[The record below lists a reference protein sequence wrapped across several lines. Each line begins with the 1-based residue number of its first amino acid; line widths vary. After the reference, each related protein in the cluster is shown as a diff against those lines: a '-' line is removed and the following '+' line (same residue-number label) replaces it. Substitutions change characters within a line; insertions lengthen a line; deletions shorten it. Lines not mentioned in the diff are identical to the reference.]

1 MVKKVVRRRKRKE
14 EIKVS
19 RPMAE
24 VKCAYCKGTG
34 KDPWGLMSV
43 LAACQVC
50 KGKGTVKIEEPFEKC
65 LVCQGTGVQYNR
77 RLNCLA
83 CGGKGVLTVPEE
95 SEVCPE
101 CGGTGKGAQGL
112 YCLKCKGTGKIRKRR
127 KVKT

>member
-24 VKCAYCKGTG
+24 VKCAFCKGTG

-43 LAACQVC
+43 LADCQVC

-65 LVCQGTGVQYNR
+65 PVCQGTGVQYNR
-77 RLNCLA
+77 RLTCLA
-83 CGGKGVLTVPEE
+83 CGGKGVLTVAKEG
-95 SEVCPE
+95 EVCPE
-101 CGGTGKGAQGL
+101 CRGTGKGAFGL
-112 YCLKCKGTGKIRKRR
+112 YCLKCKGTGKLKS
-127 KVKT
+127 